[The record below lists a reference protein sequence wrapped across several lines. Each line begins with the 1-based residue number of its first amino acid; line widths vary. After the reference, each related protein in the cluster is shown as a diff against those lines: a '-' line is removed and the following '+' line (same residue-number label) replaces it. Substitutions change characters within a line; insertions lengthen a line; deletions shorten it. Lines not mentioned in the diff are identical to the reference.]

1 MSQPSRQHLTTWTI
15 HSGAD
20 FGRAIAE
27 IRARRHLTQAQLA
40 EEAGLRRDYLAQLES
55 GRTVT
60 LLEHLL
66 RILRRCGA
74 TVTVSY
80 PGDDGEA

>member
-1 MSQPSRQHLTTWTI
+1 M
-15 HSGAD
+15 
-20 FGRAIAE
+20 
-27 IRARRHLTQAQLA
+27 
-40 EEAGLRRDYLAQLES
+40 RRDYLAQLES

-60 LLEHLL
+60 LLEHQL